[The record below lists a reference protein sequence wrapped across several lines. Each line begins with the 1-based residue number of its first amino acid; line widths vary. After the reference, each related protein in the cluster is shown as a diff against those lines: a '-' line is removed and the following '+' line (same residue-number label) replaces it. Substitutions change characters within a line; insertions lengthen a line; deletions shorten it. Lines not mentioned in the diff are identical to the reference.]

1 MSVFDIFVFAV
12 NSVLPVI
19 LLVALGYFLKRK
31 GLFTKE
37 FLKVGNKTV
46 FRLLIPALL
55 FTNIAEV
62 NNFSELNVD
71 ALIYVLIAILI
82 IITSAFII
90 SLTIKDK
97 RQKGVILQCTFR
109 SNFSL
114 IGIPLAQLMAGD
126 AGVRCAALISSF
138 SIPIFNI
145 VAVIALSI
153 FVDSPESRD
162 IPVSPNNRIKK
173 ITMNIVKNPL
183 IISVL
188 LGVLVI
194 LIKPVINTL
203 PTSVLDIFSRFNFI
217 KTVLDYLAK
226 ASTPVAL
233 LVLGGLFEFN
243 VVKDLKTQI
252 IKGCLG
258 RLIIAPAIGVG
269 GAVLLQSLGVVNFDN
284 SVYAVFV
291 ALFCTP
297 VAVSSAVMAEE
308 MNNDGQLAAQLVV
321 WTTLMSALIIFL
333 VVVMLKALGL
343 L

>member
-1 MSVFDIFVFAV
+1 MSIFDIFVFAV

-19 LLVALGYFLKRK
+19 LLVALGYFLKK
-31 GLFTKE
+31 TNLFTKE
-37 FLKVGNKTV
+37 FLRVGNKTV

-55 FTNIAEV
+55 FTNIAEI

-82 IITSAFII
+82 IIAAAFIL
-90 SLTIKDK
+90 SLSIKDK

-126 AGVRCAALISSF
+126 AGVRCAALISAF

-153 FVDSPESRD
+153 FIDSPDSTD
-162 IPVSPNNRIKK
+162 ASVSPNDRIKK
-173 ITMNIVKNPL
+173 IITNIVKNPL

-194 LIKPVINTL
+194 LITPVINML
-203 PTSVLDIFSRFNFI
+203 PASVLDLLSRFNFI

-233 LVLGGLFEFN
+233 LVLGGLFELN
-243 VVKDLKTQI
+243 VIKDLKTQI

-258 RLIIAPAIGVG
+258 RLIIAPSIGVG
-269 GAVLLQSLGVVNFDN
+269 GAVLLQLLGVVNFDN

-308 MNNDGQLAAQLVV
+308 MNNDGQLASQLVV
-321 WTTLMSALIIFL
+321 WTTLLSALIIFFI
-333 VVVMLKALGL
+333 VVMLKALGL